1 MIRKSAWRFSLV
13 TNAGR
18 VRAEIMF
25 KSESQKGMA
34 FRRKAIPF

>member
-1 MIRKSAWRFSLV
+1 MIR
-13 TNAGR
+13 NR
-18 VRAEIMF
+18 VAIFPRDKRGTLCAEIML